1 VLTLAQKENIKS
13 ISFPSI
19 STGIYGYPI
28 DKASKIALTTVI
40 EYIERHAFFD
50 EIRFVL
56 FSESDLEVY
65 ENSLKKLTL

>member
-1 VLTLAQKENIKS
+1 M
-13 ISFPSI
+13 
-19 STGIYGYPI
+19 GIPI
-28 DKASKIALTTVI
+28 NKASKIALTTVI